1 MLIDRTHQ
9 SWAVASAGILAAAA
23 AAYLAAISLSERP
36 WSGGS
41 AIGLAYGISGFG
53 LMVFA
58 GLLSVRKKFRIWRVG
73 RAQAWMRGHLW
84 LGLLSLPIIL
94 FHAGFVFGGPLTR
107 VMMWLLIV
115 VVISGLA
122 GAVLQHV
129 LPRGMFERL
138 PMETIYEEIPH
149 VRAQLVTESETIV
162 AAACGAFAVV
172 SEPAAERATGDSA
185 AKLASTVR
193 IDADDSAPLREFY
206 LTEMARF
213 VADPDGVH
221 PIANR
226 VHAGQAFARL
236 RMVLPP
242 SFHGAVA
249 DLEDICEEERQLVR
263 QKTLHLWLHGWLLTH
278 IPLSFALLALAV
290 VHIFAA
296 LRY

>member
-9 SWAVASAGILAAAA
+9 PWAVATAAILAAAA
-23 AAYLAAISLSERP
+23 AVYLAAVSLSEQP

-41 AIGLAYGISGFG
+41 TIGLAYGISGFG

-73 RAQAWMRGHLW
+73 RAQTWMRGHLW
-84 LGLLSLPIIL
+84 LGLLSLPIVL
-94 FHAGFVFGGPLTR
+94 FHAGFAFGGPLTR
-107 VMMWLLIV
+107 VMMWLFIIV
-115 VVISGLA
+115 IVSGVA
-122 GAVLQHV
+122 GAALQHV
-129 LPRGMFERL
+129 LPRVMFERL

-162 AAACGAFAVV
+162 AAACGALAVV
-172 SEPAAERATGDSA
+172 SEPAAERATSDSA

-206 LTEMARF
+206 LTEMAPF

-221 PIANR
+221 AIANR
-226 VHAGQAFARL
+226 VHAEQSFAHL

-242 SFHGAVA
+242 FFHGAIT
-249 DLEDICEEERQLVR
+249 DLENICEEERQLVR
-263 QKTLHLWLHGWLLTH
+263 QKRLHLWLHGWLLTH

-290 VHIFAA
+290 VHILSA

>member
-9 SWAVASAGILAAAA
+9 PWAVASAGIFVAASVV
-23 AAYLAAISLSERP
+23 YLAAVSLSDQP

-41 AIGLAYGISGFG
+41 AIGLTFGIGGFG
-53 LMVFA
+53 MMLFA

-73 RAQAWMRGHLW
+73 RAQTWMRGHLW

-94 FHAGFVFGGPLTR
+94 FHAGFTFGGPLTR
-107 VMMWLLIV
+107 VMMWLFVIV
-115 VVISGLA
+115 IVSGVA
-122 GAVLQHV
+122 GAALQHV
-129 LPRGMFERL
+129 LPRVMFERL

-162 AAACGAFAVV
+162 AAACGALALV
-172 SEPAAERATGDSA
+172 SEPAAERATSDSA

-206 LTEMARF
+206 LTEMAPF
-213 VADPDGVH
+213 VADPDGAH
-221 PIANR
+221 AIANR
-226 VHAGQAFARL
+226 VHADQAFARL

-242 SFHGAVA
+242 SFHGAIA
-249 DLEDICEEERQLVR
+249 DLENICEEERQLAR
-263 QKTLHLWLHGWLLTH
+263 QKKLHLWLHGWLLTH

-290 VHIFAA
+290 VHIFTA

>member
-9 SWAVASAGILAAAA
+9 PWAVASAGILAAAA
-23 AAYLAAISLSERP
+23 TVYLAAVSLSEQP

-41 AIGLAYGISGFG
+41 AIGLTFGISGFG
-53 LMVFA
+53 IMVFA

-73 RAQAWMRGHLW
+73 RAQTWMRGHLW

-94 FHAGFVFGGPLTR
+94 FHAGFSFGGPLTR
-107 VMMWLLIV
+107 VMMWLFIIV
-115 VVISGLA
+115 IVSGVA
-122 GAVLQHV
+122 GAALQHV
-129 LPRGMFERL
+129 LPRVMFERL

-162 AAACGAFAVV
+162 AAACGALAVV
-172 SEPAAERATGDSA
+172 SEPAAERATSDSA

-206 LTEMARF
+206 LTEMAPF

-221 PIANR
+221 AIANR
-226 VHAGQAFARL
+226 VHADQAFARL

-242 SFHGAVA
+242 SFHGAIA
-249 DLEDICEEERQLVR
+249 DLENICEEERQLAR
-263 QKTLHLWLHGWLLTH
+263 QKKLHLWLHGWLLTH

-290 VHIFAA
+290 VHILTA

>member
-1 MLIDRTHQ
+1 MLL
-9 SWAVASAGILAAAA
+9 VAALS
-23 AAYLAAISLSERP
+23 YLPYAFWSTSRP
-36 WSGGS
+36 SGS
-41 AIGLAYGISGFG
+41 SVPGLVYGIAGYG
-53 LMVFA
+53 LMIFA
-58 GLLSVRKKFRIWRVG
+58 ALLSLRKKFPIWRVG
-73 RAQAWMRGHLW
+73 RAQTWMRGHLW

-107 VMMWLLIV
+107 VMMWLFVIV
-115 VVISGLA
+115 IVSGVV
-122 GAVLQHV
+122 GAALQHV
-129 LPRGMFERL
+129 LPRVMFERL

-149 VRAQLVTESETIV
+149 VRAQLVAESETII
-162 AAACGAFAVV
+162 AAACGALTVV
-172 SEPAAERATGDSA
+172 SEPAAERATSDSA

-206 LTEMARF
+206 VTEMAPF

-221 PIANR
+221 AMANR
-226 VHAGQAFARL
+226 VHADQAFSRL

-242 SFHGAVA
+242 SFHEAVA
-249 DLEDICEEERQLVR
+249 DLENICEEERQLGR

-290 VHIFAA
+290 VHIFTA

>member
-9 SWAVASAGILAAAA
+9 PWAVASAGIFTAASVV
-23 AAYLAAISLSERP
+23 YLAAVSLSDQP

-41 AIGLAYGISGFG
+41 AVGLTFGISGFG
-53 LMVFA
+53 MMLFA

-73 RAQAWMRGHLW
+73 RAQTWMRGHLW

-94 FHAGFVFGGPLTR
+94 FHAGFSFGGPLTR
-107 VMMWLLIV
+107 VMMWLFIIV
-115 VVISGLA
+115 IVSGVA
-122 GAVLQHV
+122 GAALQHV
-129 LPRGMFERL
+129 LPRVMFERL

-162 AAACGAFAVV
+162 AAACGALAVV
-172 SEPAAERATGDSA
+172 SEPAAERATSDSA

-206 LTEMARF
+206 LTEMAPF

-221 PIANR
+221 AIANR
-226 VHAGQAFARL
+226 VHADQAFARL

-242 SFHGAVA
+242 SFHGAIA
-249 DLEDICEEERQLVR
+249 DLENICEEERQLAR
-263 QKTLHLWLHGWLLTH
+263 QKKLHLWLHGWLLTH

-290 VHIFAA
+290 VHILTA

>member
-1 MLIDRTHQ
+1 MVIDRTHQ
-9 SWAVASAGILAAAA
+9 AWAVRSAGILAAAA
-23 AAYLAAISLSERP
+23 VVYLAAVSLSEPP

-41 AIGLAYGISGFG
+41 AIGLAYGIGGFG
-53 LMVFA
+53 MMVFA
-58 GLLSVRKKFRIWRVG
+58 GLLSVRKKFPIWRVG
-73 RAQAWMRGHLW
+73 RAQTWMRGHLW

-94 FHAGFVFGGPLTR
+94 FHAGFVFGGPLTS
-107 VMMWLLIV
+107 VMMWLFIYVIV
-115 VVISGLA
+115 SGVA
-122 GAVLQHV
+122 GAALQHV
-129 LPRGMFERL
+129 LPRVMFERL

-162 AAACGAFAVV
+162 AAACGALAVV
-172 SEPAAERATGDSA
+172 SEPAAERATSDSA
-185 AKLASTVR
+185 ARLASTVR

-206 LTEMARF
+206 LTEMAPF

-221 PIANR
+221 AIANR
-226 VHAGQAFARL
+226 IHADQAFARL

-242 SFHGAVA
+242 SFHGVIA
-249 DLEDICEEERQLVR
+249 DLENICEEERQLVR

-290 VHIFAA
+290 VHILTA